1 MQNVFYPVIVYL
13 LTIFGIFERMKW
25 IIFLGLIGY
34 YLYKAY
40 LEAAKKQA
48 EQGNLPEKTG
58 KKSFN
63 PPKKQKSFED
73 ILKDLEDAL
82 EGKTTP
88 PQTQTTAKQEFKP
101 YTQQQKRAI
110 YETKQDEDS
119 IENETMYMESVE
131 DGTIEKY
138 SNLSNYKS
146 DVSSIESME
155 TRIEAV
161 DVEGFEKQQPKPP
174 KFMILNKK
182 KMNAKDLFTAQ
193 IILERKF

>member
-1 MQNVFYPVIVYL
+1 

-40 LEAAKKQA
+40 LDAAKKQA
-48 EQGNLPEKTG
+48 QEGNLPEKSG
-58 KKSFN
+58 RNNS
-63 PPKKQKSFED
+63 PSPKKQKSFED

-88 PQTQTTAKQEFKP
+88 PQPQTTAKQEFKP
-101 YTQQQKRAI
+101 YAQQQKRTI
-110 YETKQDEDS
+110 YESKRDEDS

-131 DGTIEKY
+131 DGTIDKY
-138 SNLSNYKS
+138 SNLGNYKS

-174 KFMILNKK
+174 KFMMLNKK

-193 IILERKF
+193 IILEKKF

>member
-1 MQNVFYPVIVYL
+1 
-13 LTIFGIFERMKW
+13 MKW

-40 LEAAKKQA
+40 LDAAKKQA
-48 EQGNLPEKTG
+48 QEGNLPG
-58 KKSFN
+58 KSGRN
-63 PPKKQKSFED
+63 NSPSPKKQKSFED

-88 PQTQTTAKQEFKP
+88 PQPQTTAKQEFKP
-101 YTQQQKRAI
+101 YTQQQKRTI
-110 YETKQDEDS
+110 YESKRDEDS

-131 DGTIEKY
+131 DGTIDKY
-138 SNLSNYKS
+138 SNLGNYKS

-174 KFMILNKK
+174 KFMMLNKK